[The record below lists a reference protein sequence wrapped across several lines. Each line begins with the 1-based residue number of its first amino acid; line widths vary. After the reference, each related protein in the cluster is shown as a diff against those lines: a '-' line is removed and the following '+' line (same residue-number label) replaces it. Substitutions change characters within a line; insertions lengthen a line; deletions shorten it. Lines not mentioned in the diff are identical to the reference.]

1 MKTQITGNSLRGRR
15 AGRLAGALGL
25 LLALVLLVAGVPPVD
40 ALEPPPPLPHL
51 FAGTVSTL
59 QGSVPAGTVVEAF
72 LDGIKNVETTVD
84 GESGYQLIVSG
95 EHGDEGKIVSFTV
108 AGVQANETSAW
119 EPGKVDDNFNLTI
132 ASLPSDGWFPFPLPC
147 FIATA
152 VYGSEAAEEIETL
165 REFRDVVLLPT
176 SLGAALVSLYYK
188 ASPPIAE
195 VIARHECLRTAVRV
209 GFVDP
214 VVAILNW
221 SHALWL
227 EGG

>member
-1 MKTQITGNSLRGRR
+1 M
-15 AGRLAGALGL
+15 GL
-25 LLALVLLVAGVPPVD
+25 LLVLVLLVAGVPPVD
-40 ALEPPPPLPHL
+40 AQEQPPPLPHY
-51 FAGTVSTL
+51 FAGTVSTQ

-72 LDGIKNVETTVD
+72 LDGVKNVETTVD

-95 EHGDEGKIVSFTV
+95 EHGDEGKVISFQV

-119 EPGKVDDNFNLTI
+119 EPGKVDDSFNLTI
-132 ASLPSDGWFPFPLPC
+132 ASLPSNGLFPFLPC

-152 VYGSEAAEEIETL
+152 VYGSEAAEEINVL

-176 SLGAALVSLYYK
+176 SLGATLVSLYYK
-188 ASPPIAE
+188 AGPPIAE

-227 EGG
+227 EEG

>member
-51 FAGTVSTL
+51 FAGTVSTQ
-59 QGSVPAGTVVEAF
+59 QGSVPEGTVVEAF

-132 ASLPSDGWFPFPLPC
+132 ASLPSGGLFPFLPC

-152 VYGSEAAEEIETL
+152 VYGSEAAEELGTL

-209 GFVDP
+209 GFVGP
-214 VVAILNW
+214 VVAILNL
-221 SHALWL
+221 SYALWS